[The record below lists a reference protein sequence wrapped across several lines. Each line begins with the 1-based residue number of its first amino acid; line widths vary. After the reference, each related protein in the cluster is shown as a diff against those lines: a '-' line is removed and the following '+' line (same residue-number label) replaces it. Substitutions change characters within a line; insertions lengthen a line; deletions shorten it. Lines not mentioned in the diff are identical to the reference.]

1 MILFGIFFTLAT
13 NTALAEAKLT
23 TSTEIQAAQ
32 AEFAACLNTIQRYFS
47 AIANQDET
55 ALLAIMTPEMQNRSK
70 HKGSFRSAFFGKSK
84 EVETQH
90 GKITYLGHR
99 FVKID
104 VSKKKPMYK
113 FEVLMGFEKNGQ
125 TVAKVEPIKFVFN
138 GPLIDIAG

>member
-32 AEFAACLNTIQRYFS
+32 AEFAACPLNTIHRYFS

-55 ALLAIMTPEMQNRSK
+55 ALLALMTPEMQNRSK

-90 GKITYLGHR
+90 GKTQTKLET
-99 FVKID
+99 
-104 VSKKKPMYK
+104 MY
-113 FEVLMGFEKNGQ
+113 V
-125 TVAKVEPIKFVFN
+125 
-138 GPLIDIAG
+138 